1 MIEIIN
7 IFFLIFSMIWI
18 YSFPLLQS
26 NFKTN
31 LIINQFTPLEKISI
45 NLSIFLNFFL
55 ILSFYKVNFQYIFII
70 LLILPLVNF
79 FFFKKKI
86 VLQDLLILLFF
97 SFVLSISVSSNL
109 KLEWDGAAIWIY
121 RTVNFF
127 SGNNFNNLSGIP
139 GVISYPHLGSY
150 IWAFFWKN
158 SFVNAEYSGRI
169 FYIFCFCLSILL
181 IFELQKNKLLNKILL
196 ISTSLII
203 SLDYYLFGGYQ
214 EYLVFSILI
223 FIFYFY
229 FKYFNRKEKIFLV
242 PIILFINAILWIKNE
257 AIFFVLFFFLFIFVH
272 HLISKNKIKKEIILI
287 GIFFIFILL
296 IKYLIFYISFNEL
309 NIGWHR
315 YEINE
320 LGVIFSIDYI
330 FERTLSIIV
339 NIFVALIKC
348 KIYLIFFLTMLF
360 FFSRENLKIL
370 SPFLFFLFLNLI
382 LIFFI
387 YFLTNDPNWRTYQTT
402 TIDRLLLQTSG
413 VYLFPVYFILKKKF
427 KLQ

>member
-26 NFKTN
+26 NLKN
-31 LIINQFTPLEKISI
+31 NSVINKFTPLEKISV

-70 LLILPLVNF
+70 LLILPLINF
-79 FFFKKKI
+79 FFLKKKI
-86 VLQDLLILLFF
+86 ILQDLIILLFF
-97 SFVLSISVSSNL
+97 SFVLSISISSNL

-121 RTVNFF
+121 KTVNFF
-127 SGNNFNNLSGIP
+127 SGNNFNNLSEIP
-139 GVISYPHLGSY
+139 GAITYPHLGSY

-181 IFELQKNKLLNKILL
+181 IVGLLKNKLLNKILL
-196 ISTSLII
+196 ISATLII
-203 SLDYYLFGGYQ
+203 SLDYYLFAGYQ
-214 EYLVFSILI
+214 EYLVFSTLI

-229 FKYFNRKEKIFLV
+229 FKYFYRKEKIFLV
-242 PIILFINAILWIKNE
+242 PIILFINSILWIKNE
-257 AIFFVLFFFLFIFVH
+257 ASFFVLFLFLFIFTH
-272 HLISKNKIKKEIILI
+272 HLVSKNKIKKEIILI
-287 GIFFIFILL
+287 GIFFIFTLL
-296 IKYLIFYISFNEL
+296 IKNLIFYISFNEL
-309 NIGWHR
+309 NTGWYG

-320 LGVIFSIDYI
+320 IGVIFSIDYI
-330 FERTLSIIV
+330 FERTSSIIT
-339 NIFVALIKC
+339 NIVVALIKC

-360 FFSRENLKIL
+360 FYSKENLRIL
-370 SPFLFFLFLNLI
+370 LPFVFFLLLNLI

-387 YFLTNDPNWRTYQTT
+387 YFLANDPNWRTYQAT
-402 TIDRLLLQTSG
+402 TIDRLLMQTSG

>member
-7 IFFLIFSMIWI
+7 ISFLIFSMIWI

-127 SGNNFNNLSGIP
+127 SGNNFNNLSEIP

-150 IWAFFWKN
+150 IWAFF
-158 SFVNAEYSGRI
+158 
-169 FYIFCFCLSILL
+169 L
-181 IFELQKNKLLNKILL
+181 
-196 ISTSLII
+196 
-203 SLDYYLFGGYQ
+203 
-214 EYLVFSILI
+214 
-223 FIFYFY
+223 
-229 FKYFNRKEKIFLV
+229 EK
-242 PIILFINAILWIKNE
+242 
-257 AIFFVLFFFLFIFVH
+257 
-272 HLISKNKIKKEIILI
+272 
-287 GIFFIFILL
+287 
-296 IKYLIFYISFNEL
+296 
-309 NIGWHR
+309 
-315 YEINE
+315 
-320 LGVIFSIDYI
+320 
-330 FERTLSIIV
+330 
-339 NIFVALIKC
+339 
-348 KIYLIFFLTMLF
+348 
-360 FFSRENLKIL
+360 
-370 SPFLFFLFLNLI
+370 
-382 LIFFI
+382 
-387 YFLTNDPNWRTYQTT
+387 
-402 TIDRLLLQTSG
+402 
-413 VYLFPVYFILKKKF
+413 
-427 KLQ
+427 

>member
-1 MIEIIN
+1 MIEITN
-7 IFFLIFSMIWI
+7 IFFIIFSMIWI

-26 NFKTN
+26 NFKEN
-31 LIINQFTPLEKISI
+31 SILNQFTPLEKISF

-70 LLILPLVNF
+70 LLALPLINF
-79 FFFKKKI
+79 FFLKKKI
-86 VLQDLLILLFF
+86 ILQDLIILLFF
-97 SFVLSISVSSNL
+97 SFVLSISISSNL

-121 RTVNFF
+121 RTINFF
-127 SGNNFNNLSGIP
+127 SGNNFNNLSEIP

-181 IFELQKNKLLNKILL
+181 IVGLQKNKLLNKILL
-196 ISTSLII
+196 ISASLII
-203 SLDYYLFGGYQ
+203 SIDYYLFAGYQ
-214 EYLVFSILI
+214 EYLIFSTLI

-242 PIILFINAILWIKNE
+242 PIILFMNAIIWIKNE
-257 AIFFVLFFFLFIFVH
+257 ASFFLLFFFFFIFVH
-272 HLISKNKIKKEIILI
+272 HVISKSKIKKEIILI

-296 IKYLIFYISFNEL
+296 IKYFIFFISFNEL

-315 YEINE
+315 YEMNE
-320 LGVIFSIDYI
+320 LGVIFSIEYI
-330 FERTLSIIV
+330 FERTSSIIT
-339 NIFVALIKC
+339 NIFVSLIKC

-360 FFSRENLKIL
+360 FSSKENLRIL
-370 SPFLFFLFLNLI
+370 LPFVFFLLLNLI

-402 TIDRLLLQTSG
+402 TIDRLLIQTSG

>member
-7 IFFLIFSMIWI
+7 ISFLIFSMIWI

-109 KLEWDGAAIWIY
+109 KLEWDGAALWIY

-127 SGNNFNNLSGIP
+127 SGNNFNNLSEIP

-181 IFELQKNKLLNKILL
+181 IFELKKNKLLNKILL

-257 AIFFVLFFFLFIFVH
+257 ASFFVLFFFLFIFVH

-330 FERTLSIIV
+330 FERTSSIIV

-360 FFSRENLKIL
+360 FFGRENLKIL
-370 SPFLFFLFLNLI
+370 SPFVFFLFLNLI

-387 YFLTNDPNWRTYQTT
+387 YFLTNDPDWRTYQAT
-402 TIDRLLLQTSG
+402 TIDRLLIQTSG

>member
-7 IFFLIFSMIWI
+7 ISFLIFSMIWI

-26 NFKTN
+26 NFKSN

-79 FFFKKKI
+79 FSFKKKI
-86 VLQDLLILLFF
+86 ILQDLVILLFF
-97 SFVLSISVSSNL
+97 SFVLSVSVSSDL

-127 SGNNFNNLSGIP
+127 SGNNFNNLSEIP

-181 IFELQKNKLLNKILL
+181 IVELQKNKLLNKILL

-257 AIFFVLFFFLFIFVH
+257 ASFFVLFFFLFIFVH

-330 FERTLSIIV
+330 FERTSSIIA

-360 FFSRENLKIL
+360 FFSRENSKIL
-370 SPFLFFLFLNLI
+370 SPFVFFLFLNLI

-387 YFLTNDPNWRTYQTT
+387 YFLTNDPDWRTYQAT
-402 TIDRLLLQTSG
+402 TIDRLLIQTSG
-413 VYLFPVYFILKKKF
+413 VYLFPVCFILKKKF

>member
-7 IFFLIFSMIWI
+7 ISFLIFSMIWI

-109 KLEWDGAAIWIY
+109 KLEWDGAALWIY

-127 SGNNFNNLSGIP
+127 SGNNFNNLSEIP
-139 GVISYPHLGSY
+139 GIISYPHLGSY

-181 IFELQKNKLLNKILL
+181 IFELKKNKLLNKILL

-257 AIFFVLFFFLFIFVH
+257 ASFFVLFFFLFIFVH

-287 GIFFIFILL
+287 GIFFIFTLL
-296 IKYLIFYISFNEL
+296 IKNLIFYISFNEL
-309 NIGWHR
+309 NTGWHG

-320 LGVIFSIDYI
+320 IGVIFSIDYI
-330 FERTLSIIV
+330 FERTSSIIT
-339 NIFVALIKC
+339 NIVVALIKC

-360 FFSRENLKIL
+360 FYSKENLRIL
-370 SPFLFFLFLNLI
+370 LPFVFFLLLNLI

-387 YFLTNDPNWRTYQTT
+387 YFLTNDPNWRTYQAT
-402 TIDRLLLQTSG
+402 TIDRLLMQTSG

>member
-1 MIEIIN
+1 MI
-7 IFFLIFSMIWI
+7 
-18 YSFPLLQS
+18 
-26 NFKTN
+26 
-31 LIINQFTPLEKISI
+31 
-45 NLSIFLNFFL
+45 
-55 ILSFYKVNFQYIFII
+55 
-70 LLILPLVNF
+70 
-79 FFFKKKI
+79 
-86 VLQDLLILLFF
+86 ILLFF
-97 SFVLSISVSSNL
+97 SFVLSISISSNL

-121 RTVNFF
+121 RTINFF
-127 SGNNFNNLSGIP
+127 SGNNFNNLSEIP

-181 IFELQKNKLLNKILL
+181 IVGLLKNKLLNKILL
-196 ISTSLII
+196 ISVSLII
-203 SLDYYLFGGYQ
+203 SIDYYLFAGYQ
-214 EYLVFSILI
+214 EYLIFSTLI

-257 AIFFVLFFFLFIFVH
+257 ASFFVLFFFLFIFVH

-287 GIFFIFILL
+287 GIFFIFTLL
-296 IKYLIFYISFNEL
+296 IKNLIFYISFNEL
-309 NIGWHR
+309 NAGWYG

-320 LGVIFSIDYI
+320 IGVIFSIDYI
-330 FERTLSIIV
+330 FERTSSIIT
-339 NIFVALIKC
+339 NIVVALIKC

-360 FFSRENLKIL
+360 FSSKENLRVL
-370 SPFLFFLFLNLI
+370 LPFVFFLLLNLI

-387 YFLTNDPNWRTYQTT
+387 YFLTNDPNWRTYQAT
-402 TIDRLLLQTSG
+402 TIDRLLIQTSG